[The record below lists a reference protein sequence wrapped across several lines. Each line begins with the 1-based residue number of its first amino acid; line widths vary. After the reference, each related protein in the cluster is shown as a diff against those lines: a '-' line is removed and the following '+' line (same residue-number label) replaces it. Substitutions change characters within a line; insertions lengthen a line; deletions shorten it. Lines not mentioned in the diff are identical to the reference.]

1 MPVSNKRRKV
11 IMARQLA
18 EFYRAKGK
26 IHTYD
31 EYDKKRY

>member
-26 IHTYD
+26 IHD
-31 EYDKKRY
+31 RR